1 MFIRLPFYCDI
12 KIFVCVVSF
21 ISPKFSVFN
30 LSRVMARAIRELW
43 CIPFP
48 ISRYGSCGAW
58 DVTSVLSNFRYKK
71 KEKKIRI
78 SILTVH
84 CFVFSL
90 FCILY
95 TLFLLIH
102 LQIIPLNNA
111 DDTLSFSIIHIQWRN
126 INIFCY
132 AGCTFL
138 DVVLILP
145 FLAKFQYY

>member
-1 MFIRLPFYCDI
+1 M
-12 KIFVCVVSF
+12 
-21 ISPKFSVFN
+21 
-30 LSRVMARAIRELW
+30 
-43 CIPFP
+43 
-48 ISRYGSCGAW
+48 
-58 DVTSVLSNFRYKK
+58 TSVLSNFRYKK

-111 DDTLSFSIIHIQWRN
+111 DDTLSFSIIHIQ
-126 INIFCY
+126 
-132 AGCTFL
+132 
-138 DVVLILP
+138 
-145 FLAKFQYY
+145 